1 MSLGGNFAYVIVNG
15 NSMSPRLK
23 TDDIV
28 LLRSASDY
36 EVGDAVAYRHPQI
49 GTVFHRITADDGER
63 FTLRGD
69 HREGDD
75 GYQPTRE
82 DVIGREWVALPNG
95 GRVIRELQR
104 PRNLVLLV
112 GSTMLLGMGGG
123 FASRKLRRVGLQAR
137 RRTPSSGRDLSFYSQ
152 TGRQTLVL
160 GVALA
165 LGSVVLLTL
174 FTVNGTTRE
183 TVEPVPFVEQGA
195 FTYGGPVAGGVYDDD
210 QLAAPEPLYRQL
222 ADELPLSF
230 AYDLTAD
237 AADTEI
243 SNVIGTYELVAEV
256 STEDGW
262 SRTFPLV
269 PETRFASERFEATTA
284 LDLFALE
291 AELAAIADLTG
302 VAAGQH
308 SVRVVANVEAAGSVD
323 GIPFETSYRHFA
335 QFRLSELQLRFDGEA
350 DMLSLTEN
358 RTVSRPATVPR
369 ELSVPMV
376 PLTLAYS
383 QFPLIAAAGLGLA
396 SVLLFAVLRTT
407 RNTRR
412 SGEAA
417 RIRATYGALL
427 VEVAEARAALGP
439 RPHDVSRF
447 ADLVR
452 LAAAEGLAVMHRPGL
467 EDDEYFVTTSDQSWR
482 YTVRRPLPAGIASDA
497 RYITTSES

>member
-1 MSLGGNFAYVIVNG
+1 
-15 NSMSPRLK
+15 
-23 TDDIV
+23 
-28 LLRSASDY
+28 
-36 EVGDAVAYRHPQI
+36 
-49 GTVFHRITADDGER
+49 
-63 FTLRGD
+63 
-69 HREGDD
+69 
-75 GYQPTRE
+75 
-82 DVIGREWVALPNG
+82 
-95 GRVIRELQR
+95 
-104 PRNLVLLV
+104 
-112 GSTMLLGMGGG
+112 
-123 FASRKLRRVGLQAR
+123 
-137 RRTPSSGRDLSFYSQ
+137 
-152 TGRQTLVL
+152 VL